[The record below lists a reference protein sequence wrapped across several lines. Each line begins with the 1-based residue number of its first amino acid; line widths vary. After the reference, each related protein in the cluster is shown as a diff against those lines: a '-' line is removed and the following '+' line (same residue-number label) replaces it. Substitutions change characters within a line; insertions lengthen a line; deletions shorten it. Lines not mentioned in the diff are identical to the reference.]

1 MRPSPLSL
9 LLILALAL
17 LTACGET
24 PGDILPDP
32 RDGRSGIQLSGLLS
46 DRQVAISDGLP
57 VLNTTDCDINEGQDR
72 DVCVVTEDISG
83 EQIRIIFEN
92 PDVLQAGAV
101 LPVGSDCATAADC
114 DAVLDRAVIEFAFGT
129 DAPVRA
135 VSGTLRIDLADPGL
149 NYRGDFDVRL
159 PNGSLNATFDLIPR
173 PDELS

>member
-1 MRPSPLSL
+1 MLVL
-9 LLILALAL
+9 VATLAAG
-17 LTACGET
+17 CGET

-57 VLNTTDCDINEGQDR
+57 VLNTTDCDVNEGPDR
-72 DVCVVTEDISG
+72 DVCVITEDISG
-83 EQIRIIFEN
+83 EQIRVIFEN

-101 LPVGSDCATAADC
+101 LPVGSDCVTAIEC
-114 DAVLDRAVIEFAFGT
+114 DAVLDRAIIEFTFGT

-135 VSGTLRIDLADPGL
+135 VSGTLRIDRADPGR
-149 NYRGDFDVRL
+149 NYRGDFDVRV